1 MPNRD
6 QSSSPSPN
14 KIPTNDRSRT
24 PLSPVNKNPAPTSDR
39 LVPGPARRPSQMDR
53 APGLPSSQSQSGLQ
67 SLSGSTT
74 NDTVVPNKSTM
85 TEERIEVPYAS
96 QSRDSLASGDESG
109 LDTEEEEREKEREK
123 ERERQRPSHQRQS
136 SRASSSMGR
145 AQTISRTSSRMGN
158 LANGRSRTPEGRE
171 ELDDETNSPSRKK
184 NASMVSNDDRASSY
198 SNSSQAQRTRSE
210 AYRDQ
215 PGFSQQNRSAS
226 GTSLSTATVTG
237 GGMAA
242 TAMADLLKE
251 RKARTDAETKASGLE
266 RRLSALEKEVR
277 DATEREKW
285 ERDRAKELEAE
296 VRGHKEVSSL
306 PIVVLSVKL
315 MSTRHNSG
323 RPTMPTSSGQCS
335 GSLTMPVR
343 RPSQASGIIR
353 PRKAVTMLSCSN
365 GKSDTRGWRRTWHTV
380 ERSYLDRTS
389 ISTRTT

>member
-1 MPNRD
+1 
-6 QSSSPSPN
+6 
-14 KIPTNDRSRT
+14 
-24 PLSPVNKNPAPTSDR
+24 
-39 LVPGPARRPSQMDR
+39 MDR

-109 LDTEEEEREKEREK
+109 LDTEEEEREKERERGK

-285 ERDRAKELEAE
+285 ERDRAKEQEAE
-296 VRGHKEVSSL
+296 VRGHKELSSL

-315 MSTRHNSG
+315 MSTHHNSG

>member
-6 QSSSPSPN
+6 RSSSPSPN
-14 KIPTNDRSRT
+14 KNPTNDRSRT
-24 PLSPVNKNPAPTSDR
+24 PISPVNKNPGPTSDR

-85 TEERIEVPYAS
+85 TEERIEVPYATE
-96 QSRDSLASGDESG
+96 SRDSLASGDESG
-109 LDTEEEEREKEREK
+109 LDTEEEEREKEQEREK
-123 ERERQRPSHQRQS
+123 ERERQRPNHQRQS

-145 AQTISRTSSRMGN
+145 VQTISRTSSRMGN

-171 ELDDETNSPSRKK
+171 ELDDETNSPTRRK

-198 SNSSQAQRTRSE
+198 SNSSQAQRTRNE

-266 RRLSALEKEVR
+266 RRLGALEKEVR

-296 VRGHKEVSSL
+296 VRGHKEVGSPLMFVLERGTYENHYHSGL
-306 PIVVLSVKL
+306 PI
-315 MSTRHNSG
+315 T
-323 RPTMPTSSGQCS
+323 PTSYGRCS
-335 GSLTMPVR
+335 GSSTMPAR
-343 RPSQASGIIR
+343 RPSRASEITR
-353 PRKAVTMLSCSN
+353 PQKAAMTLNYSN
-365 GKSDTRGWRRTWHTV
+365 GRSDTLGLRRTWHIV
-380 ERSYLDRTS
+380 GRSCPGRIS
-389 ISTRTT
+389 I